1 MGRVQKVGRLC
12 PTVTST
18 EVCEAEPCVCEEPDP
33 TGDVARDG
41 TVPPAD
47 VDTTTAKVAEY
58 GSGVVVK
65 SSSESVLAQAS
76 EPSEFDV
83 SSKLFSGA
91 SEVEVGKVEEIADV
105 WCVHAYRISL
115 GRRVE

>member
-1 MGRVQKVGRLC
+1 M
-12 PTVTST
+12 
-18 EVCEAEPCVCEEPDP
+18 CVCEEPDP